1 MKPWPPKLLQAL
13 ALLVCTLC
21 FGIST
26 ANALTITD
34 GSFRSPF
41 DTSFGNVSGDGFAIS
56 YQSFNNF
63 GLGSIQQL
71 SFSSLESST
80 TNGQITV
87 GQDICRWGFNPGA
100 GIQLG
105 NCGFLTLIASTPILT
120 NPTPGQVFITDP
132 IHFVA
137 AGHLNVGTGYDVFG
151 SGSVTAAYC
160 VIVDCSISPVG
171 NVVPSQSWVFSVPE
185 PSTFLLLFTGLSALA
200 LRLRRGAPTDVVV
213 KSVDSSRTA

>member
-13 ALLVCTLC
+13 ALLICTLC

-26 ANALTITD
+26 ASALTITD
-34 GSFRSPF
+34 GSFISPA
-41 DTSFGNVSGDGFAIS
+41 DTSFGGVFGDGFAIA

-63 GLGSIQQL
+63 GLGSIQLL
-71 SFSSLESST
+71 SFSSLETST
-80 TNGQITV
+80 TSGQITV
-87 GQDICRWGFNPGA
+87 GQDICRWGFIA
-100 GIQLG
+100 GGFQQRD
-105 NCGFLTLIASTPILT
+105 CGFLTLVASTPILS
-120 NPTPGQVFITDP
+120 NPTPGEAFITDP

-160 VIVDCSISPVG
+160 TFLDCSTNPVF
-171 NVVPSQSWVFSVPE
+171 NSIPHQTWVFSVPE